1 MSTPKRLEDLAGEE
15 LGGVHFV
22 RNYVEFYFDG
32 PIVRSLSD
40 PILYIDGR
48 AQPRFPEPGS
58 RDALCC
64 LIGRELQSVR
74 VNGEESISLCFS
86 GDAKV
91 IIPLSEAAGKDPAL
105 VEAAHFVPGTN
116 QGISVW

>member
-1 MSTPKRLEDLAGEE
+1 MANPKRMEDLVGEE

-22 RNYVEFYFDG
+22 RDYVEFYFDG

-48 AQPRFPEPGS
+48 VQPRFPEPGS
-58 RDALCC
+58 RDALCR
-64 LIGRELQSVR
+64 LIGRELQLVQ
-74 VNGEESISLCFS
+74 VKDEESISLGFS
-86 GDAKV
+86 GHAKV
-91 IIPLSEAAGKDPAL
+91 MIPISEATGRDPSL

-116 QGISVW
+116 QPISVW